1 MTDFQLDGSNAP
13 IDLGFGVRLVAPGL
27 VGQGRTH
34 DARQPGMRA
43 GTVGQETASLDEA
56 LAAQDMSETMSVELD
71 AAEAPTAGPTS
82 GLRAP
87 GGEDAIMLEVPDTGP
102 EWEHVVLEIDEGGV
116 MRWHLPLTD
125 DNQIAP
131 PATRGT
137 GAVKRFR
144 IPKAVAPTPT
154 GDQAKTRG
162 LVGMVGKKLLKVLVY
177 PVTDILIGRAIDHF
191 ATKWEAKKRPY
202 GLRLMTPDNYATPG
216 VPQLTDADWQHL
228 SSGRALLMIHGTFST
243 AHGAFSG
250 LTRDDMAQLNSMYDG
265 RVFAFDHPSVSVS
278 PAANV
283 KELAKRIP
291 AGTRLDVDIVCHSR
305 GGLVAR
311 EIAERGSAHGLTTD
325 RLNVGRVVFVGAANS
340 GTMLAQP
347 EHMVNMID
355 RLTTVTN
362 LIPTGFVSEL
372 LDGLIMVVKVI
383 GHGGLKSLDGL
394 ASMNPSGAYLKALTG
409 GQKTTATYYAITA
422 DFDAGAQDATAP
434 LKTLVK
440 DKLMDKIFKDAANDL
455 VVPTE
460 GVFSVADC
468 ASFPIESVSRL
479 EIPGAAGVVHT
490 TYFLSPDAR
499 KRMKEWLTYESPF
512 AIPSS
517 PSTASGQPVGT

>member
-1 MTDFQLDGSNAP
+1 MTDFQLDGSSAP

-43 GTVGQETASLDEA
+43 GTVGQETAALDEA

-71 AAEAPTAGPTS
+71 AAEAPGGGPAT

-102 EWEHVVLEIDEGGV
+102 EWEHVVLEVDEGGV
-116 MRWHLPLTD
+116 MRWHLPLTE

-131 PATRGT
+131 PATRGA

-144 IPKAVAPTPT
+144 IPKAVAPPPA
-154 GDQAKTRG
+154 GQAQTRG
-162 LVGMVGKKLLKVLVY
+162 LIGMVGKKLLKVLIY
-177 PVTDILIGRAIDHF
+177 PVTDILIGRAIDLF

-202 GLRLMTPDNYATPG
+202 GLRSMTPDNYATKG
-216 VPQLTDADWQHL
+216 VGQLTDADWQHL
-228 SSGRALLMIHGTFST
+228 SGGRGLLMIHGTFST

-278 PAANV
+278 PANNV

-291 AGTRLDVDIVCHSR
+291 AGIRLDVDIVCHSR

-311 EIAERGSAHGLTTD
+311 EIAERGATHGLTPD

-394 ASMNPSGAYLKALTG
+394 ASMNPSGPYLQALAG
-409 GQKTTATYYAITA
+409 GQKVTATYYAITA
-422 DFDAGAQDATAP
+422 DFDAGAQEATAP

-440 DKLMDKIFKDAANDL
+440 DKLMDKIFKNAANDL

-460 GVFSVADC
+460 GVFAVADC
-468 ASFPIESVSRL
+468 ASFPIESAARL

-499 KRMKEWLTYESPF
+499 KKMKEWLTYESPF
-512 AIPSS
+512 AIPG
-517 PSTASGQPVGT
+517 AGSGSAAQPVGT